1 MEFTGKIIAILQPR
15 GGVAKSGNEWK
26 AQEYVIED
34 HGQYPRKM
42 CFDVFGAD
50 KIEQFNIQMGEELT
64 VSFDVDARQWQ
75 DRWFNSIRAW
85 KVERVSAAAP
95 AGAPGAP
102 VPPPAPTAAP
112 EFLKFR
118 YNKKEENNSPLFYY
132 IITSILNLPF
142 TLCIKAPNSDIPPLL
157 HK

>member
-15 GGVAKSGNEWK
+15 GGVSKSGNEWK
-26 AQEYVIED
+26 SQEYVIED

-85 KVERVSAAAP
+85 KVERVSTAAP
-95 AGAPGAP
+95 APGAP
-102 VPPPAPTAAP
+102 VPPPAPTEIGRA
-112 EFLKFR
+112 
-118 YNKKEENNSPLFYY
+118 
-132 IITSILNLPF
+132 
-142 TLCIKAPNSDIPPLL
+142 
-157 HK
+157 HV

>member
-15 GGVAKSGNEWK
+15 GGVSKSGNEWK
-26 AQEYVIED
+26 SQEYVIED

-85 KVERVSAAAP
+85 KVERVSP
-95 AGAPGAP
+95 A
-102 VPPPAPTAAP
+102 V
-112 EFLKFR
+112 LR
-118 YNKKEENNSPLFYY
+118 ICYNSPQIAQINTVHSRIL
-132 IITSILNLPF
+132 IIKNF
-142 TLCIKAPNSDIPPLL
+142 
-157 HK
+157 

>member
-15 GGVAKSGNEWK
+15 GGVSKSGNEWK
-26 AQEYVIED
+26 SQEYVIED

-85 KVERVSAAAP
+85 K
-95 AGAPGAP
+95 AGRTRKHCRTRSGRSRS
-102 VPPPAPTAAP
+102 TAGSHC
-112 EFLKFR
+112 R
-118 YNKKEENNSPLFYY
+118 
-132 IITSILNLPF
+132 TG
-142 TLCIKAPNSDIPPLL
+142 IPRRGC
-157 HK
+157 KG

>member
-64 VSFDVDARQWQ
+64 VSLMWTHANGRIVG
-75 DRWFNSIRAW
+75 ST
-85 KVERVSAAAP
+85 VSAH
-95 AGAPGAP
+95 G
-102 VPPPAPTAAP
+102 
-112 EFLKFR
+112 K
-118 YNKKEENNSPLFYY
+118 
-132 IITSILNLPF
+132 
-142 TLCIKAPNSDIPPLL
+142 
-157 HK
+157 

>member
-1 MEFTGKIIAILQPR
+1 MEFTGKIIAVLPPR
-15 GGVAKSGNEWK
+15 GGVSKTSGNEWK

-85 KVERVSAAAP
+85 KVERVQSTPAAP
-95 AGAPGAP
+95 VSAPQPP
-102 VPPPAPTAAP
+102 VAPAPAADIMGGNTADD
-112 EFLKFR
+112 
-118 YNKKEENNSPLFYY
+118 
-132 IITSILNLPF
+132 LPF
-142 TLCIKAPNSDIPPLL
+142 
-157 HK
+157 

>member
-85 KVERVSAAAP
+85 KVERVSAA
-95 AGAPGAP
+95 
-102 VPPPAPTAAP
+102 P
-112 EFLKFR
+112 E
-118 YNKKEENNSPLFYY
+118 
-132 IITSILNLPF
+132 T
-142 TLCIKAPNSDIPPLL
+142 
-157 HK
+157 

>member
-50 KIEQFNIQMGEELT
+50 KIEQFNIQMGEGN
-64 VSFDVDARQWQ
+64 A
-75 DRWFNSIRAW
+75 
-85 KVERVSAAAP
+85 
-95 AGAPGAP
+95 
-102 VPPPAPTAAP
+102 
-112 EFLKFR
+112 
-118 YNKKEENNSPLFYY
+118 KKEVRKFFCPRFSSAFRISGWN
-132 IITSILNLPF
+132 IITMAVIATLNVF
-142 TLCIKAPNSDIPPLL
+142 FAIQMIVFI
-157 HK
+157 